1 MCLRVEDA
9 SVAPLMSIR
18 SKHLRLAWCTMLC
31 VRACVWYGAP
41 LGRSTTRSLMLH
53 TAFCLPWRTNTGQ
66 AAVDNE
72 DYDTAKLIKAEM
84 DKLRAGLSYGSDHQA
99 LDRGMGGG
107 GGGFGGGHRPANVV
121 LEEEELG
128 AAGAGGAGASPYVKN
143 PFGNKSPLG
152 GGAPAVPGLGG
163 MHASP
168 SLQYPPPAHN
178 QAYSPPAQVVC
189 VCVCVCVCWGEGS
202 CVCV

>member
-1 MCLRVEDA
+1 VLHIAFCLA
-9 SVAPLMSIR
+9 
-18 SKHLRLAWCTMLC
+18 
-31 VRACVWYGAP
+31 
-41 LGRSTTRSLMLH
+41 LMLH
-53 TAFCLPWRTNTGQ
+53 QLLGLPPMAHNTWQ

-128 AAGAGGAGASPYVKN
+128 AAGAGGAGATPYVKN
-143 PFGNKSPLG
+143 PFGNKSAFG
-152 GGAPAVPGLGG
+152 GGAPAGPGPGG

-168 SLQYPPPAHN
+168 SIQYPPPAHN
-178 QAYSPPAQVVC
+178 QAYSPQAQVLSLSLSLTHTLTHSLSLPGERLSGLVC
-189 VCVCVCVCWGEGS
+189 VCVCVFAGAFARV
-202 CVCV
+202 CVCVCMLVPDCV